1 MNVSTKTHPMFGSS
15 WNMPTLDLH
24 RLQSLNSVLRAVMF
38 SMTLAMPFV
47 CYAEDSYEAKVQP
60 LLIQYCIDCH
70 SGDEPSAKLDFS
82 VIKTQQDANTHFETW
97 GRAVELLKN
106 GSMPPEDVERPTPL
120 EIKKI
125 ESWYRSQ
132 FIENVEARP
141 ATFRPRRLSAYE
153 YRNTL
158 RSLLGFD
165 LEVNI
170 IEAEQTIAE
179 KSLVMKLLPL
189 DPPGKS
195 GFRNDTSGNP
205 LTTVIWDQSSY
216 LIDAGLEKFFSP
228 AQRGAL
234 EAYVGPVSESG
245 ITTGQVETLLGA
257 FLSRAYRRPVEET
270 ELENRFARIEG
281 AASQADI
288 VVRLKTELKA
298 VLMSPGF
305 LYRGLLM
312 DGTPG
317 RQSVDRY
324 ELAERLSYFIG
335 SDMPDA
341 ELISKASL
349 GELSQRD
356 IYRSEI
362 VRMLDDPKSRNLT
375 EDFAVQW
382 LSLDEIDHVSDNVPY
397 AVALK
402 SQPLDFIKYLFDEDR
417 PILELI
423 DSDVSYFN
431 QLSSKFYLNDR
442 QQLAKYRKPK
452 GIEVEIVPNQQVA
465 LKNTPERGGLL
476 TMPGVLAMNK
486 GPVLRGV
493 WMLERILGEPLPEP
507 PPDVGQIPQN
517 RNGQELT
524 FRERFE
530 LHRNKSACAVCH
542 DKIDPL
548 GFSLE
553 RYDKNGSFVSKGA
566 DKIDTSGQLPSGEQF
581 TTYQELKEILV
592 TSQREKILRN
602 VVQKMMSYA
611 LCRKL
616 EYFDRPTVDNIVNEL
631 HQNNGTYR
639 DLVLLVAESLPF
651 RETIIKGESE

>member
-1 MNVSTKTHPMFGSS
+1 MNASTKTHPMFGSS

-270 ELENRFARIEG
+270 ELENRLARIEG

-324 ELAERLSYFIG
+324 ELAERLSYFIW

-493 WMLERILGEPLPEP
+493 WMLERILGEPLLEP

>member
-1 MNVSTKTHPMFGSS
+1 MLALSHTHRVFGYAMLLTALMMPAVSCA
-15 WNMPTLDLH
+15 D
-24 RLQSLNSVLRAVMF
+24 
-38 SMTLAMPFV
+38 
-47 CYAEDSYEAKVQP
+47 DSYEREILP
-60 LLIQYCIDCH
+60 LLAKYCVACH

-82 VIKTQQDANTHFETW
+82 IIKTQQDANASFETW
-97 GRAVELLKN
+97 RRVVELLKS
-106 GSMPPEDVERPTPL
+106 GEMPPEDEERPSRL
-120 EIKKI
+120 DI
-125 ESWYRSQ
+125 ENIETWYRSR

-141 ATFRPRRLSAYE
+141 ADFRPRRLSAYE

-158 RSLLGFD
+158 RSLFGFD

-205 LTTVIWDQSSY
+205 LTTVIWDQYSY
-216 LIDAGLEKFFSP
+216 LVDAGLEAFFSP
-228 AQRGAL
+228 RHQTDL
-234 EAYVGPVSESG
+234 EAYSGPILVSGVSLD
-245 ITTGQVETLLGA
+245 QAETLLQS
-257 FLSRAYRRPVEET
+257 FMTRAYRRQVENS
-270 ELENRFARIEG
+270 ELGRRMIHIKEAGSSEE
-281 AASQADI
+281 I
-288 VVRLKTELKA
+288 VDRLKSELKV
-298 VLMSPGF
+298 VLMSPEF

-312 DGTPG
+312 RGNPG
-317 RQSVDRY
+317 QQSVDQY
-324 ELAERLSYFIG
+324 ELAERLSYFIWG
-335 SDMPDA
+335 DMPDA
-341 ELISKASL
+341 ELMRNASSGNLSKS
-349 GELSQRD
+349 E

-362 VRMLDDPKSRNLT
+362 VRLLNDPKSRNLA

-382 LSLDEIDHVSDNVPY
+382 FSLDEIDHVSDNVPY

-402 SQPLDFIKYLFDEDR
+402 SQPLDFVKYLFAADR
-417 PILELI
+417 PLLELI
-423 DSDVSYFN
+423 DSDVAYFN
-431 QLSSKFYLNDR
+431 TLTSRFYPQDR
-442 QQLAKYRKPK
+442 KQLARYRKPK
-452 GIEVEIVPNQQVA
+452 GIEVEIVPNQQIT
-465 LKNTPERGGLL
+465 LQDTSERGGLL

-493 WMLERILGEPLPEP
+493 WMLERLLGEPLPEP

-517 RNGQELT
+517 RNGQSLT

-530 LHRNKSACAVCH
+530 LHRSKPACAVCH

-553 RYDKNGSFVSKGA
+553 RYDKSGAFVTKSGET
-566 DKIDTSGQLPSGEQF
+566 IDTSGQLPSGEIF

-592 TSQREKILRN
+592 TSQRDQIVRN
-602 VVQKMMSYA
+602 IVQKTLSYA

-616 EYFDRPTVDNIVNEL
+616 KYYDRPAVDKIVNEL
-631 HQNNGTYR
+631 NQRDGTYR
-639 DLVLLVAESLPF
+639 DLIRLVAESMPF